1 MGRNSTGEL
10 VQEIP
15 QESKTTELQVPPQA
29 QVPATA
35 DRPALSLGF
44 RSAGDIGRGITGST
58 HSTTGCPSE
67 QTCWRSPP
75 FSRLTS
81 FRHQAIYL
89 TTLRVRIYFNIN
101 NFEDGCYFNDGN
113 AEDCYFTDGQGANE
127 AGGALKVN
135 VFESQELN
143 PRLQTYLLTYR

>member
-1 MGRNSTGEL
+1 MGE
-10 VQEIP
+10 VVKEIP
-15 QESKTTELQVPPQA
+15 QDSETTELQVPPRV

-35 DRPALSLGF
+35 DWPALSLGF
-44 RSAGDIGRGITGST
+44 WSAGDIGRGVTGST

-81 FRHQAIYL
+81 FRRQAIYL
-89 TTLRVRIYFNIN
+89 TTLRVRIYFNVD

-113 AEDCYFTDGQGANE
+113 AEDCYFTDGQRANE
-127 AGGALKVN
+127 TAGALKVMC
-135 VFESQELN
+135 V
-143 PRLQTYLLTYR
+143 